1 MFEHNFAPYLD
12 VVMMVLGVE
21 VGVGLGL
28 LHQERVGGANRGGAR
43 TQALVLAPGLPR
55 LSEGS

>member
-1 MFEHNFAPYLD
+1 MLQHNFAPYLD
-12 VVMMVLGVE
+12 VVVVVLGVE

-28 LHQERVGGANRGGAR
+28 LHQERVGGADRSGAR
-43 TQALVLAPGLPR
+43 TQTLILAPGLPR